1 MHLQFGQ
8 MMPQPLA
15 IGFMVSTAPINRMPP
30 WFWANCPQLEN
41 VNPVFLKSS
50 LHIHSPL
57 IHQINYVNP
66 RFSNAHH
73 PLDSHPT
80 DTMRYILESYN
91 FLSWLA
97 IDPNTNDRISCLP
110 AHIQVLMQL
119 YNMIAAFT

>member
-1 MHLQFGQ
+1 
-8 MMPQPLA
+8 MMQQPLA

-30 WFWANCPQLEN
+30 WFWANCPQLEH

-57 IHQINYVNP
+57 IHQNSNEPINQ
-66 RFSNAHH
+66 RFSHAGH
-73 PLDSHPT
+73 PLDSMNT
-80 DTMRYILESYN
+80 ANTMRYILESYN